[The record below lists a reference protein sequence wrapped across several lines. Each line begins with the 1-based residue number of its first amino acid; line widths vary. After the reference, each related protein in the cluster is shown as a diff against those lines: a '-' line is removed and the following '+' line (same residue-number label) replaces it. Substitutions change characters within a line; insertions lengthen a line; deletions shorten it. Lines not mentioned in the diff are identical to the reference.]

1 MTLFFTFII
10 VILLAFIIFVY
21 IPIYISWRYNDVRRQ
36 KIDRVKMKFSDFL
49 KLYEQ
54 DKYGISITNS
64 STILSCDTLLYRIL
78 YHTKYKFS
86 SVMIYFGPIDYFR
99 FLVWLLLNTKNTRD
113 EEQKRGEEI
122 ISESLKLR
130 DTYTTEEWEN
140 VRWKE

>member
-10 VILLAFIIFVY
+10 VILAFIIFVY
-21 IPIYISWRYNDVRRQ
+21 IPIYISWRYNDVRKQ

-54 DKYGISITNS
+54 DRYGISITNS
-64 STILSCDTLLYRIL
+64 STILSCDTILYRIL

-86 SVMIYFGPIDYFR
+86 NVMIYFGPVDYFK
-99 FLVWLLLNTKNTRD
+99 FLVWLLLNAKNKRD

-140 VRWKE
+140 VRWKG

>member
-10 VILLAFIIFVY
+10 VILAFIIFVY
-21 IPIYISWRYNDVRRQ
+21 IPIYISWRYNDVRKQ

-54 DKYGISITNS
+54 DRYGISITNS

-86 SVMIYFGPIDYFR
+86 SVMIYFGPVDYFR

>member
-1 MTLFFTFII
+1 MILLYSFVI
-10 VILLAFIIFVY
+10 VIFALIIFVY
-21 IPIYISWRYNDVRRQ
+21 IPIYISWRYNDVRKQ

-54 DKYGISITNS
+54 DRYGISITNS
-64 STILSCDTLLYRIL
+64 STILYCDTILYRIL

-86 SVMIYFGPIDYFR
+86 SVMIYFGPVGYFR
-99 FLVWLLLNTKNTRD
+99 FLIWLLLNTKNIRD

-130 DTYTTEEWEN
+130 NTYTTMEWEKI
-140 VRWKE
+140 RWME

>member
-10 VILLAFIIFVY
+10 VIFAFIIFVY
-21 IPIYISWRYNDVRRQ
+21 IPIYISWRYNDVRKQ

-54 DKYGISITNS
+54 DRYGISITNS

-86 SVMIYFGPIDYFR
+86 SVMIYFGPVDYFR
-99 FLVWLLLNTKNTRD
+99 FLVWLLLNKKNIRD

-130 DTYTTEEWEN
+130 DTYTTKEWEN
-140 VRWKE
+140 IRWKE

>member
-10 VILLAFIIFVY
+10 VILAFIIFVY
-21 IPIYISWRYNDVRRQ
+21 IPIYISWRYNDVRKQ

-54 DKYGISITNS
+54 DRYGISITNS
-64 STILSCDTLLYRIL
+64 STILSCDTILYRIL
-78 YHTKYKFS
+78 YHTKYEFS
-86 SVMIYFGPIDYFR
+86 NVMIYFGPVDYFK
-99 FLVWLLLNTKNTRD
+99 FLVWLLLNVKNKRD
-113 EEQKRGEEI
+113 KKKKRGEEI

>member
-10 VILLAFIIFVY
+10 VILAFIIFVY
-21 IPIYISWRYNDVRRQ
+21 IPIYISWRYNDVRKQ

-54 DKYGISITNS
+54 DRYGISITNS

-86 SVMIYFGPIDYFR
+86 SVMIYFGPVDYFK
-99 FLVWLLLNTKNTRD
+99 FLVWLLLNVKNKRD

-140 VRWKE
+140 VRWRE

>member
-10 VILLAFIIFVY
+10 VILAFIIFVY
-21 IPIYISWRYNDVRRQ
+21 IPIYISWRYNDVRKQ

-54 DKYGISITNS
+54 DRYGISITNS

-86 SVMIYFGPIDYFR
+86 SVMIYFGPVDYFR

-130 DTYTTEEWEN
+130 DTYTTKEWEN
-140 VRWKE
+140 IRWKE

>member
-10 VILLAFIIFVY
+10 AILAFIIFVY
-21 IPIYISWRYNDVRRQ
+21 IPIYISWRYNDVRKQ
-36 KIDRVKMKFSDFL
+36 KINRVKMKFSDFL

-54 DKYGISITNS
+54 DRYGISITNS

-78 YHTKYKFS
+78 YHTKYKCF

>member
-10 VILLAFIIFVY
+10 AILAFIIFVY
-21 IPIYISWRYNDVRRQ
+21 IPIYISWRDNDVRKQ

-64 STILSCDTLLYRIL
+64 STILSCDTILYRIL
-78 YHTKYKFS
+78 YHTKYKFF
-86 SVMIYFGPIDYFR
+86 SVMIYFGPVDYFR
-99 FLVWLLLNTKNTRD
+99 FLVWLLLNTKSTRD

-122 ISESLKLR
+122 ISKSLKLR
-130 DTYTTEEWEN
+130 NTYTTEEWEN

>member
-10 VILLAFIIFVY
+10 AILAFIIFVY
-21 IPIYISWRYNDVRRQ
+21 IPIYISWRYNDVRKQ

-54 DKYGISITNS
+54 DRYGISITNS

-86 SVMIYFGPIDYFR
+86 SVMIYFGPVDYFR

>member
-10 VILLAFIIFVY
+10 VILAFIIFVY
-21 IPIYISWRYNDVRRQ
+21 IPIYISWRYNDVRKQ

-54 DKYGISITNS
+54 DRYGISITNS
-64 STILSCDTLLYRIL
+64 STIRSCDTLLYRIL

-86 SVMIYFGPIDYFR
+86 SVMIYFGPVDYFR

>member
-10 VILLAFIIFVY
+10 VILAFIIFVY
-21 IPIYISWRYNDVRRQ
+21 ILIYISWRYNDVRKQ

-49 KLYEQ
+49 KLYEK
-54 DKYGISITNS
+54 DRYGISITNS

-86 SVMIYFGPIDYFR
+86 SVMIYFGPVDYFR

>member
-10 VILLAFIIFVY
+10 AILAFIIFVY
-21 IPIYISWRYNDVRRQ
+21 IPIYISWRYNDVRKQ

-54 DKYGISITNS
+54 DRYGISITNS

-86 SVMIYFGPIDYFR
+86 SVMIYFGPVDYFR
-99 FLVWLLLNTKNTRD
+99 FLVWLLLNVKNKRD

-130 DTYTTEEWEN
+130 NTYTTEEWEN

>member
-10 VILLAFIIFVY
+10 VILAFIIFVY
-21 IPIYISWRYNDVRRQ
+21 IPIYISWRYNDVRKQ

-54 DKYGISITNS
+54 DRYGICITNS
-64 STILSCDTLLYRIL
+64 STILSCDTILYRIL
-78 YHTKYKFS
+78 YHTKYKTS
-86 SVMIYFGPIDYFR
+86 SVMIYFGPVDYFR
-99 FLVWLLLNTKNTRD
+99 FLVWLLLNTKSTRD

-122 ISESLKLR
+122 ISKSLKLR
-130 DTYTTEEWEN
+130 NTYTTEEWEN

>member
-1 MTLFFTFII
+1 MTLFFTFIV
-10 VILLAFIIFVY
+10 VILAFIIFVY
-21 IPIYISWRYNDVRRQ
+21 IPIYISWRYTDVRRQ

-49 KLYEQ
+49 KLYEK
-54 DKYGISITNS
+54 DRYGISITNT
-64 STILSCDTLLYRIL
+64 STILYCDTILYRIL
-78 YHTKYKFS
+78 YHTKYKCS
-86 SVMIYFGPIDYFR
+86 SVMIYFGPFDYFR
-99 FLVWLLLNTKNTRD
+99 FLVWWLLLNKKNTRD

>member
-10 VILLAFIIFVY
+10 VILAFIIFVY

-54 DKYGISITNS
+54 DRYGISITNS
-64 STILSCDTLLYRIL
+64 STILSCDTILYRIL

-86 SVMIYFGPIDYFR
+86 NVMIYFGPVDYFK
-99 FLVWLLLNTKNTRD
+99 FLVWLLLNVKNKRD

>member
-10 VILLAFIIFVY
+10 VILAFIIFVY
-21 IPIYISWRYNDVRRQ
+21 IPIYISWRYNDVRKQ

-54 DKYGISITNS
+54 DRYGISITNS
-64 STILSCDTLLYRIL
+64 STILSCYTILYRIL
-78 YHTKYKFS
+78 YHTKYKFF
-86 SVMIYFGPIDYFR
+86 SVMIYFGPVDYFR

>member
-10 VILLAFIIFVY
+10 AILAFIIFVY

-49 KLYEQ
+49 NLYEK
-54 DKYGISITNS
+54 DKYGICITNTSIILS
-64 STILSCDTLLYRIL
+64 SDTILHRIL
-78 YHTKYKFS
+78 YYTKYKFS
-86 SVMIYFGPIDYFR
+86 KVMIYFGPIDYFR
-99 FLVWLLLNTKNTRD
+99 FLVWLLLNKKNIRD

-130 DTYTTEEWEN
+130 NTYTTEEWEN

>member
-10 VILLAFIIFVY
+10 AILAFIIFVY
-21 IPIYISWRYNDVRRQ
+21 IPIYISWRYNDVRKQ

-54 DKYGISITNS
+54 DRYGISITNS

-86 SVMIYFGPIDYFR
+86 SVMIYFGPVDYFR

-140 VRWKE
+140 VRWRE